1 MELRQKRVVM
11 DQHQLQAV
19 TGQRRPRVVME
30 LHQQPEAME
39 HQRREAMGLHQ
50 RQVGTGH
57 LLLVG
62 MVNERGVRTENNG

>member
-1 MELRQKRVVM
+1 
-11 DQHQLQAV
+11 
-19 TGQRRPRVVME
+19 ME